1 MIGKWNIVNDQSNAN
16 YDAENETIYNAKVLK
31 PNFRDF
37 NDAYILE
44 RDDINVVAGSAIQG
58 SFESFAPVTK
68 SITEND
74 GTTIDDED
82 LDLVM
87 PIYNLIKYSSN
98 YSKTTGS

>member
-1 MIGKWNIVNDQSNAN
+1 M
-16 YDAENETIYNAKVLK
+16 LK

-98 YSKTTGS
+98 YSKTAGS